1 MKFFRLVIIMS
12 ALAVPVAAQ
21 WVNYPTPGTPRTAD
35 GKPNLTAAV
44 PRTRDGK
51 ADLSGVWQRISP
63 TYRRNIAADLKP
75 EEIQPWARE
84 LVQQR
89 MEDLGK
95 GHMSVRC
102 LPWGPSYATSERLF
116 KIVQTPGLILM
127 LDEGLVYRQ
136 IFMDGRPLE
145 PDPNPSWMG
154 YSVGRW
160 DGDTLVVDSSGFND
174 ETWLDS
180 AGHPHTEALRMTERY
195 RRRDFGHMDVEVTFT
210 DPTVYARPIKVA
222 LKAELEPDTEVL
234 EAVCAEGAEKSLE
247 HWTGKASDEKNSEVK
262 VAPSVLA
269 SYAGTYVEKDLWGPG
284 PHPRTIQ
291 VTVSDGAL
299 FAELSNRGKVPL
311 SPQTQTRF
319 AGFFGWSITF
329 LPNSQGVTT
338 DLLEMHISGNYKYS
352 KR

>member
-1 MKFFRLVIIMS
+1 MKASLAVILGMAGLLLVVRP
-12 ALAVPVAAQ
+12 ALAHHAFSAEFDANKPVQ
-21 WVNYPTPGTPRTAD
+21 
-35 GKPNLTAAV
+35 
-44 PRTRDGK
+44 RTRDGK
-51 ADLSGVWQRISP
+51 VDLNGVWQRISP

-116 KIVQTPGLILM
+116 KIIQTPGVILM

-145 PDPNPSWMG
+145 SEPNPSWMG
-154 YSVGRW
+154 YSVGHW
-160 DGDTLVVDSSGFND
+160 DADTLVVDSAGFND
-174 ETWLDS
+174 ETWLD
-180 AGHPHTEALRMTERY
+180 AVGHPHTEALRMTERY
-195 RRRDFGHMDVEVTFT
+195 RRRDVGHMDVEVTFT

-222 LKAELEPDTEVL
+222 LKAELEPDTEL
-234 EAVCAEGAEKSLE
+234 IEAVCNEGAEKSLE

-262 VAPSVLA
+262 VAPGVLA
-269 SYAGTYVEKDLWGPG
+269 SYAGTYVEQDLWGP
-284 PHPRTIQ
+284 
-291 VTVSDGAL
+291 
-299 FAELSNRGKVPL
+299 
-311 SPQTQTRF
+311 RF

-329 LPNSQGVTT
+329 LPNNQGVTT

-352 KR
+352 KKTEIRATTASLMRRRRRTHLTARSPS